1 MTCFIV
7 PSSSASRRAVP
18 SLIVFAHLAT
28 QPGVE
33 VAYWVEQMRH
43 ARILRYLLHV
53 LWSFAWLLA
62 KHSCSLGPA
71 GANCRDRVLRQI
83 SSNHDLSTTR
93 AGGIGRRPNCACQ
106 QYIFFCDVH
115 TACSASILHIDPCVV
130 PDADTDAFRVRPRH
144 RACHV

>member
-1 MTCFIV
+1 VF

-18 SLIVFAHLAT
+18 SLIVFAHLAA

-53 LWSFAWLLA
+53 LWSWLLA
-62 KHSCSLGPA
+62 KHPCSLGPA
-71 GANCRDRVLRQI
+71 GANCILMIRDRVLRKI
-83 SSNHDLSTTR
+83 SSNHDLSTTIVEY
-93 AGGIGRRPNCACQ
+93 AADIRRPNCACQ
-106 QYIFFCDVH
+106 QYFFCDVH

-130 PDADTDAFRVRPRH
+130 PDADTDTFCVRPRH